1 MLKIAIAS
9 GKGGTGK
16 TFIATN
22 IFNALLHNNQS
33 TMLVDCDA
41 EAPNAIA
48 FFDTTEKKRT
58 EVNHL
63 VPVINTSLCTYCG
76 KCREYCSYN
85 AIFLIPPARIINVIE
100 DLCHGCGA
108 CSVACTDNAITE
120 KPVSLGQVIE
130 YRTKDDNMLIES
142 LMRIGVMSPVP
153 VIKAAIKM
161 AGNNEEIIIFDSPPG
176 TSCPFIQTV
185 SATDYVI
192 LVTEPTPFGF
202 SDLKQSVE
210 TLRIIN
216 KPFGVILNRSNIGD
230 DRVKQYL
237 LNENINLLL
246 EIPFSK
252 EIAGLYSN
260 GILVSENDSH
270 FKKQLLTVFETIFA
284 QHGNSG
290 NKR

>member
-1 MLKIAIAS
+1 
-9 GKGGTGK
+9 
-16 TFIATN
+16 
-22 IFNALLHNNQS
+22 
-33 TMLVDCDA
+33 
-41 EAPNAIA
+41 
-48 FFDTTEKKRT
+48 
-58 EVNHL
+58 
-63 VPVINTSLCTYCG
+63 
-76 KCREYCSYN
+76 
-85 AIFLIPPARIINVIE
+85 
-100 DLCHGCGA
+100 
-108 CSVACTDNAITE
+108 
-120 KPVSLGQVIE
+120 
-130 YRTKDDNMLIES
+130 
-142 LMRIGVMSPVP
+142 
-153 VIKAAIKM
+153 M